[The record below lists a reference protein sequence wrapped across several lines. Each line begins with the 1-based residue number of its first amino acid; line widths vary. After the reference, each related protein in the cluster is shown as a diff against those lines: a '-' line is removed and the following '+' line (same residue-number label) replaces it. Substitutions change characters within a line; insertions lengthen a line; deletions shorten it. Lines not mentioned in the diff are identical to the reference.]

1 MNTPCTKL
9 HLFVDG
15 ELSATEA
22 EAFRNHLTRCA
33 ECEVELRDLLQ
44 LELLA
49 SRALAGGGEERAETP
64 SKVTRLRPWLHRAY
78 RTAAPVALAAGLA
91 AVAVFRFQAEP
102 ELPAGVWLAS
112 ANERLLDA
120 RLSHPKADRF
130 RPYVPMRGTAPSTE
144 ALPLRPLA
152 ELEERKDFRGIAAAY
167 ALRGDWQ
174 QAEAFLS
181 REPESADKA
190 NDLAVV
196 AMSRQRWEEAL
207 GLLGG
212 ALRQEPRHAQALW
225 NRGLALDRRGL
236 VKLAEQ
242 SFLEVAALPGQEEG
256 WTKEAKVRAAE
267 LKEKHD
273 GEEARWRRQVR
284 ETAGRLSTGA
294 ADLKA
299 LAQQPALAREALYE
313 AVRTA
318 TTPGAVT
325 ALLPLAKELDRVGGG
340 EVLQDYVRQM
350 AARDFTVRAPL
361 ARDYAKLLEG
371 QVAPGLLDTLRRSQ
385 EWDLYFGALVHTG
398 EATKDSEGLKALA
411 RFAHAARDPWLTLLA
426 ERERAWSEDLAGR
439 ASAEQLLLT
448 TLRTCEA
455 YGKLFN
461 CAQIN

>member
-22 EAFRNHLTRCA
+22 EAFRLHLTRCA
-33 ECEVELRDLLQ
+33 ECEVGLRDLLQ

-49 SRALAGGGEERAETP
+49 SRALAGTGDEAAEHA
-64 SKVTRLRPWLHRAY
+64 SKVTPLRPWLHRA
-78 RTAAPVALAAGLA
+78 RTAMPVALAAGLA
-91 AVAVFRFQAEP
+91 AVGVFHFQAEP
-102 ELPAGVWLAS
+102 RMPDEVFLAS
-112 ANERLLDA
+112 ASDRLLDA

-130 RPYVPMRGTAPSTE
+130 RPFVPMRGTTLSTE
-144 ALPLRPLA
+144 VLPLRPLA

-174 QAEAFLS
+174 QAEAFLA
-181 REPESADKA
+181 RAPESADKN

-212 ALRQEPRHAQALW
+212 ALRQEPKHAQAMW

-236 VKLAEQ
+236 LGLAEA

-256 WTKEAKVRAAE
+256 WKKEALVRAGELREKRAAE
-267 LKEKHD
+267 
-273 GEEARWRRQVR
+273 GARWRKDVQDARVKLAAG
-284 ETAGRLSTGA
+284 TA
-294 ADLKA
+294 DVKA
-299 LAQQPALAREALYE
+299 LMQNPAVAREALYE

-325 ALLPLAKELDRVGGG
+325 ALMPLAKELDRAATGT
-340 EVLQDYVRQM
+340 VLQDYVKEM
-350 AARDFTVRAPL
+350 AARDFAVRAPL

-371 QVAPGLLDTLRRSQ
+371 QVAPPGLLETLRRSQ
-385 EWDLYFGALVHTG
+385 EWDVYLGALVHTG
-398 EATKDSEGLKALA
+398 EAKKDAEALKAFT
-411 RFAHAARDPWLTLLA
+411 RFAHTSRDPWLRLLS
-426 ERERAWSEDLAGR
+426 ERERAWSEELAGH
-439 ASAEQLLLT
+439 ASAEQLLLS
-448 TLRTCEA
+448 TLRTCET
-455 YGKLFN
+455 YGKLLN

>member
-33 ECEVELRDLLQ
+33 ECEVGLRDLLQ

-49 SRALAGGGEERAETP
+49 SRALAGTGGEAAEHG
-64 SKVTRLRPWLHRAY
+64 SKVTPLRPWLHRAY
-78 RTAAPVALAAGLA
+78 RTAVPVALAAGLA
-91 AVAVFRFQAEP
+91 AVGVFRFQAEP
-102 ELPAGVWLAS
+102 ELPAEVFLAS
-112 ANERLLDA
+112 ASDRLLDA

-130 RPYVPMRGTAPSTE
+130 RPFVPMRGTGLSTE
-144 ALPLRPLA
+144 VLPLRPLA

-174 QAEAFLS
+174 QAEAFLA
-181 REPESADKA
+181 RAPESADKD

-212 ALRQEPRHAQALW
+212 ALRQEPKHAQALW

-236 VKLAEQ
+236 LRLAEA

-256 WTKEAKVRAAE
+256 WKQEAQARANE
-267 LKEKHD
+267 LREKRETE
-273 GEEARWRRQVR
+273 GARWRKQVL
-284 ETAGRLSTGA
+284 ETSEKLAAGT
-294 ADLKA
+294 ADVKV

-325 ALLPLAKELDRVGGG
+325 ALMPLAKELDRVGGG
-340 EVLQDYVRQM
+340 LVLQDYVKEM

-361 ARDYAKLLEG
+361 AGDYAKLLKN
-371 QVAPGLLDTLRRSQ
+371 QPMPGLLDTLRRSQ
-385 EWDLYFGALVHTG
+385 EWDVYFGALVHTG
-398 EATKDSEGLKALA
+398 EAKKDADGLKALA
-411 RFAHAARDPWLTLLA
+411 RFAHASRDPWLTLLS
-426 ERERAWSEDLAGR
+426 ERERAWSEELAGR

-455 YGKLFN
+455 YGKLFH
-461 CAQIN
+461 CAQIH